1 MYNYRVY
8 ACTTIGYDVVQFL
21 RIATRLSRSA
31 EPSDKAEEAILS
43 YPESYAFLLE
53 KRFLVIW
60 SHMPLHLLCYN
71 FVVIAKVR
79 LFREQTSRS
88 LLLPTEHPKHKGCR
102 IIPWR
107 NHCKMYGFLGEKCA
121 LNVRN
126 VSFLSTFR
134 TFKAYFLVYILF
146 NHKSMNLS

>member
-1 MYNYRVY
+1 MLKNKSNELQRIETIYAQSYNTRFVVVRLQGVKLYNYRVY

-60 SHMPLHLLCYN
+60 FHMPLHLSCYN

-88 LLLPTEHPKHKGCR
+88 LLLPTEHPKHKDCW
-102 IIPWR
+102 IIPW
-107 NHCKMYGFLGEKCA
+107 
-121 LNVRN
+121 
-126 VSFLSTFR
+126 S
-134 TFKAYFLVYILF
+134 
-146 NHKSMNLS
+146 